1 MSKWILALA
10 LLFAVSLPAL
20 AADKK
25 QEKGGNAVDQVK
37 ALTMQNRDAALKA
50 DTNWM
55 QQHLD
60 PGYVSV
66 SPTGA
71 VSDREQVIQNVKSG
85 AMKYDAIDVSD
96 QKVHVFGNTAVVDTE
111 AHVKATSNG
120 QPVDGDFRATHVWV
134 KEGDTWKLVSFQAT
148 PVQAS
153 TSATEKK

>member
-1 MSKWILALA
+1 MSKWILALVMMFA
-10 LLFAVSLPAL
+10 LSLPVL
-20 AADKK
+20 ASDKN
-25 QEKGGNAVDQVK
+25 QGTGSAEDQVK
-37 ALTMQNRDAALKA
+37 ALSKQNREAVLKGDA
-50 DTNWM
+50 NWM

-96 QKVHVFGNTAVVDTE
+96 QKVHVFGNTVVVDTE

>member
-10 LLFAVSLPAL
+10 LLCAVSLPAL

-25 QEKGGNAVDQVK
+25 QEKSGNAVEQVT
-37 ALTMQNRDAALKA
+37 ALTRQNRDAALKGDA
-50 DTNWM
+50 NWM
-55 QQHLD
+55 QQHLA

-66 SPTGA
+66 GPTGA
-71 VSDREQVIQNVKSG
+71 VSNREQVIQNMKSG
-85 AMKYDAIDVSD
+85 AMKYDAIDIKD
-96 QKVHVFGNTAVVDTE
+96 QKVKLFGNTAVVDTE

-148 PVQAS
+148 PVQAA